1 MQYRTYYVSSETGND
16 CYDGLSKTTPFA
28 TLKRLQQCKLYPGD
42 QILLECGSVFED
54 QYLHIS
60 DSGSKELPIE
70 IGAYGNG
77 ALPKIH
83 ANGTG
88 IWYQDYGTVLDS
100 PTHVYRGNVSSAIL
114 LYDAQYIWIHDLE
127 ITHREPFSTME
138 A

>member
-42 QILLECGSVFED
+42 QILLECGSVFEE

-88 IWYQDYGTVLDS
+88 IWYQDYGMLMLGVLICTL
-100 PTHVYRGNVSSAIL
+100 PTAVIFFCLQKS
-114 LYDAQYIWIHDLE
+114 
-127 ITHREPFSTME
+127 FSNGLTG
-138 A
+138 AVK